1 MKLKEYWIK
10 FKSFLKECK
19 RVLQVTKKP
28 SMEEFKAIV
37 KITGL
42 GMIVVGTIGFLIII
56 SGLLVGIGV

>member
-1 MKLKEYWIK
+1 MKALNEYWVK
-10 FKSFLKECK
+10 LRTFGKECR

-42 GMIVVGTIGFLIII
+42 GMLVIGAIGFVITI
-56 SGLLVGIGV
+56 SGKLLGI

>member
-42 GMIVVGTIGFLIII
+42 GMIVVGTIGFLITI
-56 SGLLVGIGV
+56 SGLLVGIGI